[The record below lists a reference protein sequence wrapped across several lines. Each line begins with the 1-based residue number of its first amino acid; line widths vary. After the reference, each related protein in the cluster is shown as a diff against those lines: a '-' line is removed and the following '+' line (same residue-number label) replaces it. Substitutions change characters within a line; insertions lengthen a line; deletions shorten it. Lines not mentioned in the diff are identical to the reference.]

1 MSTNTSN
8 RESDSAGL
16 FYWLNVHYYKRNLGD
31 YAKKAGRLSMLQ
43 HGSYT
48 LLLDACYDR
57 EQFPTM
63 EQALEWTWA
72 STPEEI
78 DAVKL
83 VLSRFFVL
91 SSEGVYIQERVLEEL
106 LDYQSKAD
114 KNKQIAIERETKR
127 AEKRTNRAPF
137 VNGSS
142 PEQHEPPPNHKPITI
157 NQEPSISSASASRT
171 APKTVDKS
179 VSEKPSSTVWASY
192 ALAYSTRYGSEPPRN
207 AKVNAHCK
215 QLIDRVGAE
224 DAPRL
229 AAWYVKNENLPF
241 YVSRGH
247 PMDSLVKDC
256 EGMLVRMRNGQ
267 AMTTREAVD
276 VDRRSGDEI
285 TIRNAVDKSQGLTR
299 LPIQAEY
306 QRLPEALI

>member
-1 MSTNTSN
+1 MPNRSIREGILTSDKVDLLDAAAEVFY
-8 RESDSAGL
+8 RRLISKVDDHGLFDGRASILRTALYPLRVDRVSEKHIEQWLAACASAGL
-16 FYWLNVHYYKRNLGD
+16 ILRYQVASKPYVQMLATRWQTRSDAKYPLPTDSNSEPMQTSANNCAQQLTVGHLVGDVVVVGDVVDNVVVD
-31 YAKKAGRLSMLQ
+31 
-43 HGSYT
+43 
-48 LLLDACYDR
+48 
-57 EQFPTM
+57 
-63 EQALEWTWA
+63 
-72 STPEEI
+72 
-78 DAVKL
+78 
-83 VLSRFFVL
+83 
-91 SSEGVYIQERVLEEL
+91 
-106 LDYQSKAD
+106 
-114 KNKQIAIERETKR
+114 
-127 AEKRTNRAPF
+127 
-137 VNGSS
+137 S
-142 PEQHEPPPNHKPITI
+142 P
-157 NQEPSISSASASRT
+157 ASASRT